1 MLYRLLAVSF
11 FVKLFGSYIISIYYC
26 TKDTKIVHIILMNIR
41 DRIVRVAKQRFL
53 KNGFYKVSMD
63 SLVKELRTSKSSV
76 YNHFSSKDEL
86 VKAVIDLLNI
96 EINSKLRN
104 VLDDDKLS
112 FKGKLISI
120 SEFTNDLL
128 TNVSD
133 TFLKDLEIN
142 TPDLWDYYQ
151 KTRMERINKY
161 YRRLFEIG
169 IDEGMIRNDLNME
182 IILLVYLNLMELPL
196 KAENI
201 EFVKMYNQNIYEE
214 TTDVFL
220 NGILKM

>member
-120 SEFTNDLL
+120 SEFTKDLL

>member
-1 MLYRLLAVSF
+1 MDV
-11 FVKLFGSYIISIYYC
+11 
-26 TKDTKIVHIILMNIR
+26 R

-96 EINSKLRN
+96 EINSKLKTILN
-104 VLDDDKLS
+104 NDKLS

-120 SEFTNDLL
+120 SEFTKDLL
-128 TNVSD
+128 ANVSD

-169 IDEGMIRNDLNME
+169 VDEGMIRNDLNME

-196 KAENI
+196 KADNI
-201 EFVKMYNQNIYEE
+201 EFLKMYNQNIYEE

-220 NGILKM
+220 NGILNM

>member
-1 MLYRLLAVSF
+1 M
-11 FVKLFGSYIISIYYC
+11 
-26 TKDTKIVHIILMNIR
+26 
-41 DRIVRVAKQRFL
+41 
-53 KNGFYKVSMD
+53 
-63 SLVKELRTSKSSV
+63 
-76 YNHFSSKDEL
+76 
-86 VKAVIDLLNI
+86 
-96 EINSKLRN
+96 
-104 VLDDDKLS
+104 
-112 FKGKLISI
+112 
-120 SEFTNDLL
+120 L